1 MIDFKNPDPAR
12 FLYACDELSR
22 QWKGIGTYNE
32 HSMHAVL
39 KLYIE
44 PDSAYH
50 EIPVGRYVA
59 DICREDEI
67 CEIQT
72 GKVYALAD
80 KLSHFLEY
88 AHVTLVIPQILR
100 RHTVKYDKATGEML
114 SRRIS
119 PKKGYIQEA
128 AAALSPIWY
137 FLTNPNLSVWVPF
150 LHVTDLRPQNEEG
163 RRREKKTDTL
173 PKELLGGIY
182 IDSPEDMLAFLPENL
197 PDVFTTKDVAR
208 LSPCPLPLAQS
219 LMTVLYKLELVERER
234 GERNLF
240 NYRLR
245 RY

>member
-1 MIDFKNPDPAR
+1 MIDFKNPDAER

-22 QWKGIGTYNE
+22 QSKGIGTYNE

-39 KLYIE
+39 KHYIE

-50 EIPVGRYVA
+50 ELPVGRFIA

-72 GKVYALAD
+72 GKVYALAE

-88 AHVTLVIPQILR
+88 AHVTLVIPQVMR
-100 RHTVKYDKATGEML
+100 RYTMKYDKTTGEAL
-114 SRRIS
+114 STRIS
-119 PKKGYIQEA
+119 PRRGHIQDA

-137 FLTNPNLSVWVPF
+137 FITNPNLSVWVP
-150 LHVTDLRPQNEEG
+150 LLNVTDLRPANEPG

-182 IDSPEDMLAFLPENL
+182 IESPRDMLAFLPETL
-197 PDVFTTKDVAR
+197 PEVFTTKDVAR
-208 LSPCPLPLAQS
+208 LAPCPLPSAQT
-219 LMTVLYKLELVERER
+219 LMTMLYKLELVERER
-234 GERNLF
+234 GEGNL
-240 NYRLR
+240 YRYRKKL
-245 RY
+245 